1 MYDFGGSKNLE
12 PLFICMHNNIR
23 DLVREIIKEELGR
36 DLESTTDSML
46 DWRHLPGIDISITTT
61 DVKKNNSVPGFGRW
75 IVHIKFEDGATQEEI
90 REFGSED
97 DANFYARKK
106 AMDHYSSRI
115 ASNDL
120 KSVKPFG
127 LMGYPVEGR

>member
-1 MYDFGGSKNLE
+1 
-12 PLFICMHNNIR
+12 MHNSVR
-23 DLVREIIKEELGR
+23 ELVREIIKEELGR

-46 DWRHLPGIDISITTT
+46 DWRHLPGVDISITAT
-61 DVKKNNSVPGFGRW
+61 DVKKNNSIPGFGRW
-75 IVHIKFEDGATQEEI
+75 VVNIKFEDGKEEI

-97 DANFYARKK
+97 DANFFARKK
-106 AMDHYSSRI
+106 AMHHYSSRV